1 MEQKWGNSPSMPKL
15 DPCSTPSRL
24 DSQDFSFY
32 NFFKSSPKI
41 AIIDFPNMDREKGTI
56 KHSNWASWHR
66 YWYWATGLQRDG
78 IRMGFLS
85 SFGFS
90 RFVSLYID
98 IHINIFT
105 LSLSLSLSLCIYNIC
120 NNYYVYMCNIY
131 IYIHVYNLYTSR
143 TRPWQPCSW
152 RWAFARSHPG
162 EPSVAWL
169 HPTAR
174 WSSSSATVPK
184 KSPPLLVDLQLK
196 AMVYANK
203 NDTTKNLEWLGV
215 Y

>member
-1 MEQKWGNSPSMPKL
+1 MVIYESHEIPSHFDRSGPVSFRIVEPCASAAQPCVMGGTTSKPGRCNGQRSQNRLSWRCSQPK
-15 DPCSTPSRL
+15 RW
-24 DSQDFSFY
+24 Y
-32 NFFKSSPKI
+32 NK
-41 AIIDFPNMDREKGTI
+41 D
-56 KHSNWASWHR
+56 
-66 YWYWATGLQRDG
+66 
-78 IRMGFLS
+78 
-85 SFGFS
+85 
-90 RFVSLYID
+90 
-98 IHINIFT
+98 
-105 LSLSLSLSLCIYNIC
+105 
-120 NNYYVYMCNIY
+120 IY
-131 IYIHVYNLYTSR
+131 IYIYIYNLYTSR

-203 NDTTKNLEWLGV
+203 NATTKNLEWLGV